1 MFHLVF
7 DGLKQNSKK
16 ESVVKCL
23 NFLSFELNNSFLILK
38 FCLFN
43 RSTPDYLI
51 WLKYISW
58 FYYGNEM
65 LVVNQWE
72 DVDNISKYVDGQGNN
87 N

>member
-1 MFHLVF
+1 M
-7 DGLKQNSKK
+7 
-16 ESVVKCL
+16 
-23 NFLSFELNNSFLILK
+23 
-38 FCLFN
+38 FN

-72 DVDNISKYVDGQGNN
+72 DVDNISKYVDGQRNN